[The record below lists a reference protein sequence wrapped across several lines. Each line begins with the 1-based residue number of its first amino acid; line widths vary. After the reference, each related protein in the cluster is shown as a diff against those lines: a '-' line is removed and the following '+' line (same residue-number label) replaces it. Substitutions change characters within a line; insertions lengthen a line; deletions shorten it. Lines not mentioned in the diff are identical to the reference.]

1 MSRYLITGG
10 LGFIGGHLAHALC
23 LVGHSVRILDDLSTG
38 HRDSAPS
45 ACEVQIGDVSDPA
58 AVAGAMTGMEGCFH
72 LAAIASVER
81 SNEAWAACHRV
92 NLGGTVNILEAAR
105 DAGKV
110 PVVYASSAAVYGEH
124 PEGRLNEDS
133 ATRPLNAYGA
143 DKLGGELH
151 AAVATRLHG
160 VPTTALRF
168 FNVYGPGQD
177 PNSPYSG
184 VISIF
189 AQRIMAGEPVVIHGD
204 GRQSRDFVYVGDVV
218 HFLVAAMA
226 TTSTRPLILNVC
238 TGRATSVEDLATT
251 IGDLANR
258 GVEKIQRDARPGDIR
273 ASVGNPRLAA
283 HELGLRATTL
293 LPEGLGKTLAA
304 IDLSRTEL
312 PSRPTISQTSSKAT
326 LEGI

>member
-1 MSRYLITGG
+1 
-10 LGFIGGHLAHALC
+10 
-23 LVGHSVRILDDLSTG
+23 
-38 HRDSAPS
+38 
-45 ACEVQIGDVSDPA
+45 
-58 AVAGAMTGMEGCFH
+58 MTGMEGCFH

-81 SNEAWAACHRV
+81 SNEEWAACHRV

-124 PEGRLNEDS
+124 PEGALAEDS

-143 DKLGGELH
+143 DKLGGEFH

-160 VPTTALRF
+160 VRTAALRF

-189 AQRIMAGEPVVIHGD
+189 AQRILAGEPVVIHGD

-226 TTSTRPLILNVC
+226 AGSTRPLILNVC
-238 TGRATSVEDLATT
+238 TGRATSIRALFDTLCNVCGRQVPIT
-251 IGDLANR
+251 R
-258 GVEKIQRDARPGDIR
+258 GPARGGDIR
-273 ASVGNPRLAA
+273 QSLGDPRLARDT
-283 HELGLRATTL
+283 LGLAARTTL
-293 LPEGLGKTLAA
+293 HEGL
-304 IDLSRTEL
+304 
-312 PSRPTISQTSSKAT
+312 TSTFGSPMLVGAR
-326 LEGI
+326 G

>member
-23 LVGHSVRILDDLSTG
+23 RAGHSVRILDDLSTG
-38 HRDSAPS
+38 RRENAPD
-45 ACEVQIGDVSDPA
+45 ACEVKIGDVADPA
-58 AVAGAMTGMEGCFH
+58 AVAAAMTGMEGCFH

-124 PEGRLNEDS
+124 PEGPLSEAS
-133 ATRPLNAYGA
+133 ATHPLNAYGA
-143 DKLGGELH
+143 DKLGGEFH
-151 AAVATRLHG
+151 AAVAMRLHG
-160 VPTTALRF
+160 VRTAALRF

-226 TTSTRPLILNVC
+226 AAFTRPLILNVC
-238 TGRATSVEDLATT
+238 TGRATSIRALFDVLCDIFGRQVPATQ
-251 IGDLANR
+251 GP
-258 GVEKIQRDARPGDIR
+258 ARTGDIR
-273 ASVGNPRLAA
+273 QSLGDPRLAGGT
-283 HELGLRATTL
+283 LGVMAVTNLH
-293 LPEGLGKTLAA
+293 EGL
-304 IDLSRTEL
+304 
-312 PSRPTISQTSSKAT
+312 ISTFGSPA
-326 LEGI
+326 LVVGARA

>member
-23 LVGHSVRILDDLSTG
+23 QAGHSVRILDDLSTG
-38 HRDSAPS
+38 HRKNAPGT
-45 ACEVQIGDVSDPA
+45 CEVQIGDVADPA
-58 AVAGAMTGMEGCFH
+58 AVAHAMTGMTGCFH

-81 SNEAWAACHRV
+81 SNEVWAACHRV

-124 PEGRLNEDS
+124 PEGPLTEDS

-143 DKLGGELH
+143 DKLGGEFH
-151 AAVATRLHG
+151 AAVAMRLHG
-160 VPTTALRF
+160 VRTTALRF

-189 AQRIMAGEPVVIHGD
+189 GQRIMAGEPVVIHGD
-204 GRQSRDFVYVGDVV
+204 GRQCRDFVYVGDVV
-218 HFLVAAMA
+218 HYLVAAMA
-226 TTSTRPLILNVC
+226 TASTHPLILNVC
-238 TGRATSVEDLATT
+238 TGRATSIRVLFDVLCDVLGRQVPIT
-251 IGDLANR
+251 R
-258 GVEKIQRDARPGDIR
+258 GAARAGDIR
-273 ASVGNPRLAA
+273 QSLGDPRLAGGA
-283 HELGLRATTL
+283 LGVAARTTL
-293 LPEGLGKTLAA
+293 HEGLTSTFG
-304 IDLSRTEL
+304 
-312 PSRPTISQTSSKAT
+312 RPMRAV
-326 LEGI
+326 GARA